1 MDILL
6 SAPLLGQRKGGG
18 ALSSG
23 HFGACSFSLRLP
35 GVSPLVWRR
44 KLDGQVHLCL
54 AEATDGFA
62 DRLVVSEEAVCKEI
76 RQKGE
81 PVWSAREMGVH
92 GAGLCSGRAWM
103 QGAG

>member
-1 MDILL
+1 M
-6 SAPLLGQRKGGG
+6 
-18 ALSSG
+18 
-23 HFGACSFSLRLP
+23 
-35 GVSPLVWRR
+35 SPLVWRR

-81 PVWSAREMGVH
+81 LVWSAREMGVH

-103 QGAG
+103 NSSSSSLPFSGLFCNASGFTVLPGHVT